1 MLPRRT
7 GKTGTHQAVH
17 YPERGAAAHC
27 PCRGCPGFR
36 VQLLWFQ
43 PAGQAHGSIRDHHL
57 PRVSAQAP
65 DPQRPGDRLYLSM
78 WLVINKKAWNKLSRD
93 DQAIFTETARE
104 LEQWTRDYAKNETEE
119 DMAFLK
125 KEKFGVV
132 LFGFR
137 WGAYLFLMNYLPL

>member
-1 MLPRRT
+1 
-7 GKTGTHQAVH
+7 
-17 YPERGAAAHC
+17 
-27 PCRGCPGFR
+27 
-36 VQLLWFQ
+36 
-43 PAGQAHGSIRDHHL
+43 
-57 PRVSAQAP
+57 
-65 DPQRPGDRLYLSM
+65 M